1 MKTMILKFDDEIKER
16 DLVLSLGFFDGMHI
30 AHQTLLNQALEI
42 AQKLGKKSALMTFS
56 THVLSFIKQQKF
68 QHLTNLD
75 EKIKKAEALGFDYF
89 YVFQV
94 TQELTSLSPE
104 LFITRFLSCA
114 DTVVVGFDF
123 TFGSRGKGNVDLLK
137 AAKQFHT
144 IVLDEMSYE
153 HQKIGSSRI
162 RDALSEGDIELA
174 NHMLGYRYTI
184 SGKVIKGKGR
194 GKYLSFPT
202 ANIDFDGYLLPKIGV
217 YATLITV
224 DGIEYD
230 SMTNIGDNPTFSD
243 MKISMEVNIL
253 KFKSEIYGKTVHVAF
268 EKYLRPEIKYATAA
282 ELIQRMHLDEE
293 ETIKTFKK
301 MRS

>member
-1 MKTMILKFDDEIKER
+1 MKTIFLKFDDQINEQN
-16 DLVLSLGFFDGMHI
+16 LVLSLGFFDGMHL
-30 AHQTLLNQALEI
+30 AHQTLLNQALDI
-42 AQKLGKKSALMTFS
+42 SHQTGKKSALMTFS
-56 THVLSFIKQQKF
+56 THVLSFIKNQKF
-68 QHLTNLD
+68 LHLTNLD
-75 EKIKKAEALGFDYF
+75 EKIKKAETMGFDYF
-89 YVFQV
+89 YVFEV
-94 TQELTSLSPE
+94 TPDLVSLPPE
-104 LFITRFLSCA
+104 LFISRFLKCA

-137 AAKQFHT
+137 ASPQFQT
-144 IVLDEMSYE
+144 IVLEEMSYDQ
-153 HQKIGSSRI
+153 QKIGSSRI
-162 RDALSEGDIELA
+162 RDALAEGDIDLA

-184 SGKVIKGKGR
+184 SGQVIKGKGR

-202 ANIDFDGYLLPKIGV
+202 ANIDFDGYLLPKTGV

-243 MKISMEVNIL
+243 SKVSMEVNIL
-253 KFKSEIYGKTVHVAF
+253 KFKSQIYGKTVHVAF
-268 EKYLRPEIKYATAA
+268 EKYLRAEIKYATAA